1 MNNMEDKVRYS
12 DAELEEFRTLVLAK
26 LEKAQAEYDSLRSLV
41 VNDADN
47 SDADTAP
54 TFKALEEGANTLGKE
69 EAVRLA
75 RRQADFISKLK
86 AALVRI
92 DNKTYGICRVTGK
105 LSPKERLRAVPHAT
119 LSIDAKK

>member
-54 TFKALEEGANTLGKE
+54 TFKALEEGANPSAKKKLCVLH
-69 EAVRLA
+69 AVRL
-75 RRQADFISKLK
+75 IS
-86 AALVRI
+86 
-92 DNKTYGICRVTGK
+92 YQ
-105 LSPKERLRAVPHAT
+105 S
-119 LSIDAKK
+119 

>member
-105 LSPKERLRAVPHAT
+105 LIPKERLRAVPNAT